1 MARSVAVSVRFGDRL
16 YYADVDPGE
25 RADQLLERSLHH
37 FGIDPTRKERYRL
50 VYTGEERPAHGIYL
64 DHPIGDQVESGAE
77 LELQEDVAGNKPMAT
92 GSY

>member
-16 YYADVDPGE
+16 YYAAVDPGE
-25 RADQLLERSLHH
+25 RADQLLERSLYH
-37 FGIDPTRKERYRL
+37 FGIDPTRKEQYRL
-50 VYTGEERPAHGIYL
+50 IYAGQGRPAHGIYL

-77 LELQEDVAGNKPMAT
+77 LELQEDTAENKRMAT